1 MAGKDISR
9 RDLRRALVVNAATK
23 PLNIAVPAAVLV
35 AGILLSTWWLVP
47 VAIAVFLGLAA
58 TTFFDEQEA
67 EAVGQRAYGADRPR
81 PLNAGSLAAPIRE
94 QVEAARREREA
105 IHRTIAQADLAFS
118 DVSSEVDGLI
128 DAVER
133 TARRAQMLN
142 DHLVAR
148 GGDASPRLKERWR
161 AYNLEMR
168 EVVTA
173 LRDVHDGLVEASLS
187 NAEARD
193 AQLAGDIREL
203 RERVDAVTDGLSEA
217 YGR

>member
-1 MAGKDISR
+1 MPGKEVTR
-9 RDLRRALVVNAATK
+9 ADLRRALVVNAATK
-23 PLNIAVPAAVLV
+23 PLNVAVPAAVLI

-47 VAIAVFLGLAA
+47 VAIAVCLGLAL
-58 TTFFDEQEA
+58 TTFLDEDEA
-67 EAVGQRAYGADRPR
+67 KDVGQRVYGADRPK
-81 PLNAGSLAAPIRE
+81 PLDAGSLATPIRE

-105 IHRTIAQADLAFS
+105 IHRTIGQADLAFS
-118 DVSSEVDGLI
+118 GVSTEVDGLI
-128 DAVER
+128 AAVER
-133 TARRAQMLN
+133 TAKRAQMLN

-173 LRDVHDGLVEASLS
+173 LRDVHDGLVEASLA